1 MEYLA
6 IKDNIIIGHYCGGHP
21 DFDKD
26 SGIEIKE
33 VETSNIYLGDDIRIY
48 KDIKDGT
55 KKTPQELVTDG
66 IISKEECNA
75 RIDVLREKAYREEA
89 DPLGMQFNRG
99 EIEKALWLEKIDEI
113 KKRYPKV

>member
-26 SGIEIKE
+26 SGI
-33 VETSNIYLGDDIRIY
+33 
-48 KDIKDGT
+48 DIKDGT